1 MDLRPSDFESLRRYG
16 QERAAEAAE
25 LRLKVRWLEGQNRKL
40 ERRLNRVYRSWTWR
54 IGRVVL
60 CPYYLVQWVME
71 HLRRSPFDK

>member
-1 MDLRPSDFESLRRYG
+1 MELEPSDFERLRRYS
-16 QERAAEAAE
+16 QEKAAEASD

-60 CPYYLVQWVME
+60 FPYYLIRWLMQR
-71 HLRRSPFDK
+71 LRRSPFDK